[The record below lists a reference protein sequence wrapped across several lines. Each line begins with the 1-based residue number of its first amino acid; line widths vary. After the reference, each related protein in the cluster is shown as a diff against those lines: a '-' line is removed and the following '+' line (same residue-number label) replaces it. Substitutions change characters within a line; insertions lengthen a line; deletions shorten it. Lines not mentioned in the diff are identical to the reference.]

1 MSLTG
6 ADTSAILLTLKLA
19 AITTAL
25 LMLIAT
31 PLAWWLAQTRS
42 RWQRPVAAVIALP
55 LVLPPLVPLPEPPF
69 PRVST

>member
-31 PLAWWLAQTRS
+31 PLA
-42 RWQRPVAAVIALP
+42 
-55 LVLPPLVPLPEPPF
+55 
-69 PRVST
+69 